1 MSAYEVELLLAAAL
15 LSTVPVSAVALAVH
29 LIRGRR

>member
-1 MSAYEVELLLAAAL
+1 MSAHEVEMLLTAAL
-15 LSTVPVSAVALAVH
+15 LSTVPVSAVALVVH

>member
-1 MSAYEVELLLAAAL
+1 MSAHEVELLLTAAL